1 MSDTRRSSAFG
12 RIGTIV
18 LDIVELY
25 VPVAA
30 FILLF
35 LLFVVNVF
43 FRYVL
48 NAPLT
53 WPYEVISLSFV
64 WIAVLGAT
72 YVRRVG
78 GHVKFTLV
86 YDDLSPRGQR
96 WSRIAANGAIFVAF
110 AVAVPASLDWVL
122 FMDFKGTPIL
132 RIPFSWGYMP
142 IVVFLVLIA
151 GHSLYDVVRDIRGLL
166 GHESEDTPE

>member
-1 MSDTRRSSAFG
+1 MSDIRGKSRLRR
-12 RIGTIV
+12 IVTI
-18 LDIVELY
+18 LFDIIELY

-35 LLFVVNVF
+35 ILFVVNVF

-48 NAPLT
+48 NTPLT
-53 WPYEVISLSFV
+53 WPFEVIALSFV

-86 YDDLSPRGQR
+86 YDGLSERGR
-96 WSRIAANGAIFVAF
+96 RVSRLFANGAVFLAF
-110 AVAVPASLDWVL
+110 AAAIPGSLDWVL

-142 IVVFLVLIA
+142 VVVFLVLVA
-151 GHSLYDVVRDIRGLL
+151 GHSLYDIIRDVRGLL
-166 GHESEDTPE
+166 GRETEGTPE

>member
-1 MSDTRRSSAFG
+1 MSDTTRRSVFR
-12 RIGTIV
+12 RIVTIV
-18 LDIVELY
+18 LDVVELY

-53 WPYEVISLSFV
+53 WPYEVIALSFV

-86 YDDLSPRGQR
+86 YDSLSPRGRR
-96 WSRIAANGAIFVAF
+96 WSRIAANGAILATF
-110 AVAVPASLDWVL
+110 AAAAPASLDWVL

-132 RIPFSWGYMP
+132 RIPFSWGYIP
-142 IVVFLVLIA
+142 VVVFLVLIA
-151 GHSLYDVVRDIRGLL
+151 AHSLYDVVRDIRGLL
-166 GHESEDTPE
+166 GRETEGTPE